1 MTTGASFEDLVRR
14 MESVASA
21 QGVDLGE
28 LRAVSG
34 GGVGAEA
41 DTERGRVVVYPRER
55 ETFHVLLCLHLG
67 FTCSEGW
74 TDDLAAVVGVADL
87 WRRGGLLR
95 EVHDR
100 FPFMSW
106 DELAQAFEDGDPA
119 PTKWRQLLSSEW
131 HRRDRPLLEAGHAHP
146 DLRMFYPDISHRSL
160 LLIRKPYDMESG
172 TVKIIPLDDD
182 HYRVTMWP
190 GEVRREVTSLDE
202 ALDIAAACCRSLS
215 AADGPGPFAER

>member
-1 MTTGASFEDLVRR
+1 MATGASFADLVRR
-14 MESVASA
+14 MELVASA

-34 GGVGAEA
+34 GGVGAET
-41 DTERGRVVVYPRER
+41 DTERGRMVVYPRER

-74 TDDLAAVVGVADL
+74 TDDLGAVVGVADL

-106 DELAQAFEDGDPA
+106 DELAQAFEDGAPA

-160 LLIRKPYDMESG
+160 MLIRKPYDMESG
-172 TVKIIPLDDD
+172 TVKIVPLDDD

-215 AADGPGPFAER
+215 AGDGTGAFAER